1 MSGSPK
7 KPKPIPAV
15 VIFMNMAEVVSNP
28 IATAGTRMPAN
39 LSLGVSWGKGGVGDR
54 ALRHTSAS
62 TSNIPII

>member
-15 VIFMNMAEVVSNP
+15 VIFMNMADVVSML

-39 LSLGVSWGKGGVGDR
+39 LNLGVS
-54 ALRHTSAS
+54 
-62 TSNIPII
+62 

>member
-28 IATAGTRMPAN
+28 IATAGTRTPAN
-39 LSLGVSWGKGGVGDR
+39 LSLGVSWGKGGVGDK
-54 ALRHTSAS
+54 ALL
-62 TSNIPII
+62 

>member
-7 KPKPIPAV
+7 NPKPTIAV

-28 IATAGTRMPAN
+28 MATAGTRMPAS

-54 ALRHTSAS
+54 AL
-62 TSNIPII
+62 